1 MAEIAGA
8 LVAIAVLL
16 GIAVLWTLATTRRA
30 HDPHAEPYGDI
41 PQVRR

>member
-8 LVAIAVLL
+8 LVAVIVLL
-16 GIAVLWTLATTRRA
+16 GIAILWTLATTKRA
-30 HDPHAEPYGDI
+30 PDPHAEPYGDI